1 MFLFYFVHSNSVH
14 SEKLAT
20 RTEPMLGPGMAR
32 VVMITEQIQKTDEM
46 LQYEQETGKFA
57 IYRGIVTESF
67 KKWQKGMR
75 IYNRDKERVA
85 LYISEEEKKTWQR
98 FIESQDSLNISK
110 LIRKAVSFYIEHHG
124 NAGSFEKVLQ
134 VSHELKTPLTIIK
147 GLSELLLST
156 RKGRLDPDVEAR
168 IKEILAKSITIETLI
183 KSVVDKP
190 ETIESKYDILVVD
203 DDPPTVDLLTGYF
216 EFQRLKVK
224 GLLGSAS
231 VLKELV
237 ESRPKVLLL
246 DVIMPD
252 LDGFSLCRQVKND
265 PRLKDTKIIFL
276 TAIPE
281 SHVQKRMDDVGADG
295 YILKPFNLSTL
306 DMVKKY
312 L

>member
-1 MFLFYFVHSNSVH
+1 
-14 SEKLAT
+14 
-20 RTEPMLGPGMAR
+20 
-32 VVMITEQIQKTDEM
+32 MITEQIQKTDEM